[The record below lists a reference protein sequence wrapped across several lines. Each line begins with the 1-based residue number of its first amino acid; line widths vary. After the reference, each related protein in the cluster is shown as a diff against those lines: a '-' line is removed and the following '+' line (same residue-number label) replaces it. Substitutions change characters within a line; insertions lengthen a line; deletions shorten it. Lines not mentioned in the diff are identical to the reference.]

1 MGRLQIAPGDV
12 KRLRVSDR
20 TRQELADALRR
31 CRERKGLA
39 QKELARICGITQT
52 TISEIEN
59 GKANP
64 TLEVMQRLAEALGV
78 PVLGL
83 LGGEAVVG
91 SLGSLLAPPVVG
103 SLVAAL
109 LGKAQHGGYEAWVA
123 SKLVEALTEGSDR
136 KP

>member
-1 MGRLQIAPGDV
+1 M
-12 KRLRVSDR
+12 SDR
-20 TRQELADALRR
+20 TRQDLADALRR
-31 CRERKGLA
+31 YRERKGLT
-39 QKELARICGITQT
+39 QKELAQICGITQT
-52 TISEIEN
+52 TVSEIEN

-64 TLEVMQRLAEALGV
+64 TLEVLQRLAEALGV
-78 PVLGL
+78 PVVGL

-91 SLGSLLAPPVVG
+91 ALGSLLTPPVVG

-123 SKLVEALTEGSDR
+123 NKLVEALTEGLDT